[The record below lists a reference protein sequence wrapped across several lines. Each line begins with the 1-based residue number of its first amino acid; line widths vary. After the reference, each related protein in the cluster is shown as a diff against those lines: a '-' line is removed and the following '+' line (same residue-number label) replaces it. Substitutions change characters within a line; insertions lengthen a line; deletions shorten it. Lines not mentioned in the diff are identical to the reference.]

1 MSYLSRREGRYFY
14 RRRFPVDVAA
24 VVGRAEFRQALGTAD
39 RQEAL
44 ILSRRVSVEFDRI
57 CTQALDGAQ
66 GSPLA
71 DAGAA
76 VQSQVGQPQQ
86 ATPEAILGRLRGVV
100 EQATRSAVAALHP
113 DQRVASTWAAE
124 MEWRKAGLRA
134 IAEGRHPGAEHYNPL
149 EARAALRALEALER
163 GEVPT
168 LVQGQGEAQDAQEA
182 QPAVPVDAAQSGP
195 GRTTAKQFAKA
206 LDGYCARVSTGR
218 AGIMRK
224 LTAQV
229 LRWPSTPAEQ
239 VQRILAFAEAKLAAG
254 NKVSTVHTQAA
265 GLITVLRELPG
276 WEEVKLPRNDPTAR
290 EVRKGGQ
297 LQADARDPMPVA
309 TVRKVL
315 AGLDARGDAVD
326 AAAARLLVRYGLRPL
341 ELLQEGPAALAMRAD
356 VMGAEELVFHAG
368 LSGAKNSAS
377 RRCLPVHADD
387 AALFRKVL
395 AARGEATER
404 RARARIKRLSDAV
417 ARQLR
422 GEPGKLSLYSLRHT
436 CADLL
441 RAVGATPDEVGGVLG
456 HTARGSK
463 ATSIYG
469 GKAPLSR
476 PRELLAKVRD
486 LLGQGSASSTPA
498 A

>member
-1 MSYLSRREGRYFY
+1 MSYLARREGRYFY

-44 ILSRRVSVEFDRI
+44 RLARRVSVEFDRI
-57 CTQALDGAQ
+57 CTEALEGKQ
-66 GSPLA
+66 ESPPA
-71 DAGAA
+71 AAGAA
-76 VQSQVGQPQQ
+76 IQTHAGQPQQ
-86 ATPEAILGRLRGVV
+86 ITPEAILEKLRSVV
-100 EQATRSAVAALHP
+100 DQATRSAIAALHP
-113 DQRVASTWAAE
+113 GQRVASTWAAE
-124 MEWRKAGLRA
+124 LAWRKEALQA
-134 IAEGRHPGAEHYNPL
+134 IADGKHPGAEQYNPM
-149 EARAALRALEALER
+149 EAMAALRALESLER

-168 LVQGQGEAQDAQEA
+168 LVQGPGEAHEA
-182 QPAVPVDAAQSGP
+182 QPAAQVGAVQN
-195 GRTTAKQFAKA
+195 GQIRTTAKQFAKA
-206 LDGYCARVSTGR
+206 LDGYCDRVSTGR

-224 LTAQV
+224 LTGQV
-229 LRWPSTPAEQ
+229 LRWPSTQAEQ
-239 VQRILAFAEAKLAAG
+239 VQRVLAFAEAKLAAG

-290 EVRKGGQ
+290 QVRKGGQ
-297 LQADARDPMPVA
+297 LQADARDAMPVA

-341 ELLQEGPAALAMRAD
+341 ELLQEGPDALAMRED
-356 VMGAEELVFHAG
+356 VMGDKELVFYAG

-387 AALFRKVL
+387 AALFRMVL
-395 AARGEATER
+395 AARGEATEK
-404 RARARIKRLSDAV
+404 RARARIQRLSGAV
-417 ARQLR
+417 TLQLR

-441 RAVGATPDEVGGVLG
+441 RAAGATPDEVGGVLG

-463 ATSIYG
+463 ATAVYG
-469 GKAPLSR
+469 GKAPLGR
-476 PRELLAKVRD
+476 PRELLAKVRE
-486 LLGQGSASSTPA
+486 LIEQGSGGPSA
-498 A
+498 